1 MLEIGAA
8 AVLGSLLFGGSLA
21 QSITAGINAKREQE
35 TADKQLELQQKQFD
49 AEMEAS
55 QAEAQKEAN
64 TTANNN
70 QSLENVFGTPK
81 KRKQTN
87 EIYFGDL
94 NGVV

>member
-1 MLEIGAA
+1 MLGTTAA
-8 AVLGSLLFGGSLA
+8 AILGSLMFGGSLA

-35 TADKQLELQQKQFD
+35 TADKQLALQQQQFD

-70 QSLENVFGTPK
+70 QALEDIFGTPK
-81 KRKQTN
+81 KKKQTSD
-87 EIYFGDL
+87 IYFGDL
-94 NGVV
+94 NGVI